1 MRFAAAMMVLIISL
15 PGGEMAF
22 ANPDPVPD
30 PAAQA
35 DRQAKEIAAI
45 KAALIYKFVKFVE
58 WPEARFDRSSSPIVI
73 GVVGKDPFG
82 SILDKTF
89 KGKRHGKR
97 KFKLVRFPT
106 PERIKDCHILFVPSA
121 EAKNIK
127 KVNERVRGKSVLMI
141 GDWAGFANQGG
152 IINFYLE
159 KTKDKDG
166 EEAVTNKFEIN
177 NDEAKRQKIKI
188 SSQLLKLARSV
199 KDKKEKGES
208 RQ

>member
-1 MRFAAAMMVLIISL
+1 MMVLFISL
-15 PGGEMAF
+15 PGGAVAL
-22 ANPDPVPD
+22 ANPDPVPV
-30 PAAQA
+30 PAAQT
-35 DRQAKEIAAI
+35 DRQAQEIAAI

-58 WPEARFDRSSSPIVI
+58 WPDARFERSSSPIVV

-89 KGKRHGKR
+89 KGKKHGKR
-97 KFKLVRFPT
+97 KFKIVRFAT
-106 PERIKDCHILFVPSA
+106 PERIKDCHILFVPGT

-127 KVNERVRGKSVLMI
+127 KINERVRGKSVLMI
-141 GDWAGFANQGG
+141 GDWTGFADQGG

-166 EEAVTNKFEIN
+166 KEAVTNKFEIN

-188 SSQLLKLARSV
+188 SSQLLKLARPV
-199 KDKKEKGES
+199 KDKKEKGEP